1 MSDYETIKANCLKKD
16 EFWED
21 PEFPAEQKSIYYKRE
36 PWMPE
41 WSKVV
46 WKRPAVSILR
56 YSLDLHD
63 ILFRHKWHW
72 LLSIRPLCQGCLLNV
87 KCTCNIEFFST
98 CYFTLISLIRLISV
112 NVFSQFFDFN
122 ILQIWIFYISVK
134 DWSVLSTKVVLN

>member
-1 MSDYETIKANCLKKD
+1 MSFGKIQSFRLNKN
-16 EFWED
+16 
-21 PEFPAEQKSIYYKRE
+21 PSITNESRGC
-36 PWMPE
+36 PNGARSSGRDRW
-41 WSKVV
+41 WVF
-46 WKRPAVSILR
+46 LR

-98 CYFTLISLIRLISV
+98 CYFTLISLISLISV